1 MGLLALQ
8 PCPFFP
14 ETPVGHL
21 PNLLLTLLAHKC
33 HQQVLLFLTRLA
45 QGDVPVST
53 VATSVAWQ
61 YLLHQG

>member
-1 MGLLALQ
+1 M
-8 PCPFFP
+8 
-14 ETPVGHL
+14 GHL

-61 YLLHQG
+61 YFLHQGQEL